1 MATISLYAKEN
12 ATSSFIQDVFSSV
25 DYQLDFFHD
34 VPAADAIPQVTLIIW
49 DLDSFP
55 ESNLETLTTF
65 REKSPDTLILVY
77 AENPER
83 FSEIS
88 NKLYDSVLSVE
99 SLKLHLMSRIAKLKE
114 IHNARMIFR
123 ERMSHLVGKSPAM
136 QSLRKIVERAIVH
149 TGPVLIQGETGVG
162 KELIAQA
169 VGVELELVRKWLA

>member
-88 NKLYDSVLSVE
+88 NKL
-99 SLKLHLMSRIAKLKE
+99 
-114 IHNARMIFR
+114 
-123 ERMSHLVGKSPAM
+123 
-136 QSLRKIVERAIVH
+136 
-149 TGPVLIQGETGVG
+149 
-162 KELIAQA
+162 
-169 VGVELELVRKWLA
+169 